1 MKNVKL
7 TAASNNLLLA
17 IFKDLPNWD
26 NCSPAY
32 NHTDAVTRGNLT
44 DLKKKKLVRTFKDGG
59 NEWITL
65 TDAGKAL
72 AESLME
78 SPTPMKKTTKKA
90 TPLEPTGS
98 QLLHVTLPPVKA
110 AKKAAAKA
118 KGSNLK
124 ASWLVARFRNALHKS
139 RPALKEA
146 KTLKEVATLSEMKA
160 ALSVPTSEW
169 ENLLE
174 TFFNL
179 GGKLEA

>member
-1 MKNVKL
+1 MKNQKL
-7 TAASNNLLLA
+7 TADSNNLLLA

-26 NCSPAY
+26 KCSPAY
-32 NHTDAVTRGNLT
+32 NHTDAVVRGNLT
-44 DLKKKKLVRTFKDGG
+44 DLKKKKLVLSFKDDGK
-59 NEWITL
+59 EWLTL
-65 TDAGKAL
+65 TDTGKAL

-78 SPTPMKKTTKKA
+78 SPTPMKKTTTK
-90 TPLEPTGS
+90 
-98 QLLHVTLPPVKA
+98 KA
-110 AKKAAAKA
+110 AKPKAPAAKA

-139 RPALKEA
+139 RPDLKEA

-179 GGKLEA
+179 GGKLE

>member
-1 MKNVKL
+1 MKKLKL
-7 TAASNNLLLA
+7 TADSNNLLLA

-44 DLKKKKLVRTFKDGG
+44 DLKKKKLVRTFKDEG

-78 SPTPMKKTTKKA
+78 SPTPMKKT
-90 TPLEPTGS
+90 
-98 QLLHVTLPPVKA
+98 A
-110 AKKAAAKA
+110 AKKGAAAKVKSPAA
-118 KGSNLK
+118 KATSKLK
-124 ASWLVARFRNALHKS
+124 ASWLVARFRNALHKN
-139 RPALKEA
+139 RPALKQA
-146 KTLKEVATLSEMKA
+146 KTLREVSTLSEMKA
-160 ALSVPTSEW
+160 ALSVPSSEW
-169 ENLLE
+169 EKLLE

-179 GGKLEA
+179 GGKLE